1 MNLHWLAPVL
11 SKEAMMKKAIVA
23 AFIVG
28 VAASQTGAAQAA
40 LKVQPARMQC
50 EDFLALADNDK
61 PALLYW
67 TAGADRT
74 TVKTDD
80 ELVVDAAV
88 PVGVVVDECRKDPK
102 TSFVSKVHQLTRSGR
117 LDVIDRHARH

>member
-1 MNLHWLAPVL
+1 
-11 SKEAMMKKAIVA
+11 MKKAIVA

-28 VAASQTGAAQAA
+28 VAVSQTGAAQAA
-40 LKVQPARMQC
+40 LKVRPAGMQC
-50 EDFLALADNDK
+50 EDFLSLADNDK

-67 TAGADRT
+67 IAGAERAS
-74 TVKTDD
+74 VKSDD
-80 ELVVDAAV
+80 LVVVDAAV

-117 LDVIDRHARH
+117 LDVMDRHTRR

>member
-1 MNLHWLAPVL
+1 
-11 SKEAMMKKAIVA
+11 MKKAIVA
-23 AFIVG
+23 GFIVG
-28 VAASQTGAAQAA
+28 VAALQGGAAQAA
-40 LKVQPARMQC
+40 MKVRPATMQC
-50 EDFLALADNDK
+50 KDFLALADNDK

-74 TVKTDD
+74 SVKTDD

-88 PVGVVVDECRKDPK
+88 PVGIVVDECRKDPK

-117 LDVIDRHARH
+117 LDVMDRRAHR